1 MTDSPPHLSLV
12 AIRAQLQID
21 TDSEG
26 SPTPSHSQVSQDPF
40 PDSDETGTMPDES
53 HHQAFEDVFTATMQ
67 NETLA
72 QQVEV
77 ELAAPSTAVGMK
89 KKLLDD
95 MKELLSDPHLR
106 AATRRRFID
115 LANKAMVLE
124 HVLFRRS
131 EDFLG
136 AQDTAAAQDIA
147 HALYR
152 YALWVHNLLKDLLD
166 TAPRVEYILG
176 LVAEEETPVIV
187 RYRRMA
193 CVVQK

>member
-1 MTDSPPHLSLV
+1 MTDSPPHLSL
-12 AIRAQLQID
+12 ALIRAALQTD

-26 SPTPSHSQVSQDPF
+26 SPTMSHSHLSQEPF
-40 PDSDETGTMPDES
+40 PDSDETGTLPEES
-53 HHQAFEDVFTATMQ
+53 YQQAFEDVFTATMQ
-67 NETLA
+67 HETLA

-77 ELAAPSTAVGMK
+77 ELAAPSTVVGEK
-89 KKLLDD
+89 KKLLDA

-106 AATRRRFID
+106 VATRRRFID
-115 LANKAMVLE
+115 LANKAMQLE
-124 HVLFRRS
+124 HILFRRS

-136 AQDTAAAQDIA
+136 AQDTAAAQEIA
-147 HALYR
+147 HALFR
-152 YALWVHNLLKDLLD
+152 YATWVENLLKDLLD